1 MKEENNNINDLFNRI
16 QLTEDLNLSNEKKI
30 ENNKIKNI
38 SEKNSKENINSIMNK
53 LKNKSKLKK
62 RNRANYIS
70 EIYLKKHKLII
81 KNQLDLELC
90 NLTDIQK
97 NICENRYN
105 NFIKNYNILK
115 SDFEILEEYE
125 KEFFKDTTLDIMFI
139 MDLTGSMGMW
149 LREAKENIKNIIDEI
164 TENNPCSKI
173 RVSFVGYRDFKE
185 VNGIL
190 QGQYIYK
197 DFSENIE
204 DIRNFISNIACY
216 GGGDE
221 PEDLIGALDLSL
233 KMNWSSNARY
243 AVLVCDAPCHGSKY
257 HNINYDKYKN
267 GDPNGLELE
276 KIIEN
281 FKLKNITLY
290 CIEISISTRKMF
302 DIMKNIYKN
311 EKFHV
316 ETLGNSTYKFSFFV
330 ALNASKLINS
340 VTYNK
345 IHFEEVIKNFRNEI
359 IEKIMKKYNKNKT
372 KDDEEE
378 SLENLI
384 ENLNLDNNEIKL
396 CDFINR
402 MKSLNINKK
411 NNEKNNEKKI
421 KYINLNEG
429 IMKTFYN
436 KEYNSINHFYKIS
449 NDNNVII
456 DWKNPLMIH
465 KSYNSTFNFENKEI
479 EFENNNYNF
488 VIHDNFLDI
497 KMQCNIPQEFE
508 EINYNLEHMLKSNLK
523 KYAICQKI
531 INLFNIR
538 IIEEF
543 PLLRQYLNIENK
555 QIIEI
560 QNDNTNFPS
569 KFIVANLSS
578 LNYTNYYGVFL
589 SNFSSH
595 NLLSAFSHFSYQI
608 SEGNLIITN
617 IKYSKEK
624 NVIID
629 FDIIF
634 LEKENYNHIIKFFV
648 NHYCDDICKKF
659 LLVHPRKKKQ
669 IFDIKFYSN
678 FILSNTC
685 LCECCNMPILFYN
698 NKNIENICL
707 FCNLKSIKD
716 KKTMC
721 LNCYSQFKFSSFYYK
736 SRFINYP
743 KKCENCLIKFK

>member
-1 MKEENNNINDLFNRI
+1 
-16 QLTEDLNLSNEKKI
+16 
-30 ENNKIKNI
+30 
-38 SEKNSKENINSIMNK
+38 
-53 LKNKSKLKK
+53 
-62 RNRANYIS
+62 
-70 EIYLKKHKLII
+70 
-81 KNQLDLELC
+81 
-90 NLTDIQK
+90 
-97 NICENRYN
+97 
-105 NFIKNYNILK
+105 
-115 SDFEILEEYE
+115 
-125 KEFFKDTTLDIMFI
+125 
-139 MDLTGSMGMW
+139 MD
-149 LREAKENIKNIIDEI
+149 
-164 TENNPCSKI
+164 
-173 RVSFVGYRDFKE
+173 
-185 VNGIL
+185 
-190 QGQYIYK
+190 
-197 DFSENIE
+197 
-204 DIRNFISNIACY
+204 
-216 GGGDE
+216 
-221 PEDLIGALDLSL
+221 
-233 KMNWSSNARY
+233 WSSNARY
-243 AVLVCDAPCHGSKY
+243 AVLVCDAPCHGNKY
-257 HNINYDKYKN
+257 HNIHYDKYKN

-290 CIEISISTRKMF
+290 CIEINTSTKKMF

-311 EKFHV
+311 DEKFHV

-359 IEKIMKKYNKNKT
+359 IEKIMKKYNKNK
-372 KDDEEE
+372 KKEDDEE
-378 SLENLI
+378 SLEILI
-384 ENLNLDNNEIKL
+384 ENLNLDNNEIRL
-396 CDFINR
+396 FDFINR

-411 NNEKNNEKKI
+411 NDDINNENKI

-436 KEYNSINHFYKIS
+436 KEFNSINHFYKIS
-449 NDNNVII
+449 NDNNTIL

-465 KSYNSTFNFENKEI
+465 KSYSSTFNFENKEI

-497 KMQCNIPQEFE
+497 KMQCNIPQEIK
-508 EINYNLEHMLKSNLK
+508 EINYNLEYMLKSNLQ

-538 IIEEF
+538 MIEEF
-543 PLLRQYLNIENK
+543 PLLRQYLNIETN

-560 QNDNTNFPS
+560 QNNTNFPS
-569 KFIVANLSS
+569 KFIHANLSS
-578 LNYTNYYGVFL
+578 LNYTNNLGDFL

-595 NLLSAFSHFSYQI
+595 NLLNSFSHFSYQV

-617 IKYSKEK
+617 IKYCKEK

-629 FDIIF
+629 FDVIF
-634 LEKENYNHIIKFFV
+634 LENEKYKQIIKFFV
-648 NHYCDDICKKF
+648 NHYCDEICKKF
-659 LLVHPRKKKQ
+659 CLVHPRKKKQ
-669 IFDIKFYSN
+669 NIDISFYYN
-678 FILSNTC
+678 FILTNTS
-685 LCECCNMPILFYN
+685 LCECCNMPILCYN

-707 FCNLKSIKD
+707 NCNLKSIKD